1 MTNAQWNRF
10 KYRTRRNKEYWNAF
24 LGFLVV
30 TILTTSFVWM
40 VSAVTWM
47 MK

>member
-10 KYRTRRNKEYWNAF
+10 KNRRKNNRNYWNAF

-30 TILTTSFVWM
+30 AILTISFVWM

-47 MK
+47 IK